1 METVKVYSPVNDEN
15 IKKNLEGSPIWKKAY
30 TAEELAVAKKTNAT
44 LYEYSIKFDGLRPI
58 QLTDFKK
65 LVD

>member
-15 IKKNLEGSPIWKKAY
+15 IKKNLDGSPIWKKAY
-30 TAEELAVAKKTNAT
+30 TAEEFAEAKKGNSVM
-44 LYEYSIKFDGLRPI
+44 YEYLIKFDGLKPV
-58 QLTDFKK
+58 QVTDTKK